1 MKNNRFGGLIVGL
14 LVMLLIA
21 PVPQA
26 AAEPEPNQPIMVD
39 TDSKNTYLKMGFAL
53 MKETIGPLTIGMSAD
68 EVVAQLGQPE
78 EKSDAKIW
86 GADHME
92 HQFWYYPAKGIEIG
106 MVKKDG
112 TQCVERIVIKD
123 SCAYETQRGIKI
135 GSSAAEVQAAYQD
148 VINPGDSHLG
158 EKIVCGTVYG
168 GIIFDL
174 KNDIVSSVFIG
185 SAAE

>member
-14 LVMLLIA
+14 LVMLLA
-21 PVPQA
+21 VPVSQA
-26 AAEPEPNQPIMVD
+26 EAGQESNQQILVD
-39 TDSKNTYLKMGFAL
+39 TDSKNTYLKMGFSL

-92 HQFWYYPAKGIEIG
+92 HQFWYYPTRRIEIG
-106 MVKKDG
+106 TVKKDG
-112 TQCVERIVIKD
+112 TQHVERIVIKD

-135 GSSAAEVQAAYQD
+135 GSSEKEVQAAYQEAM
-148 VINPGDSHLG
+148 NPGASSPG
-158 EKIVCGTVYG
+158 KRIVCGTVYG
-168 GIIFDL
+168 GIIFDVQ
-174 KNDIVSSVFIG
+174 NNAVSSIFIG
-185 SAAE
+185 AAAE

>member
-14 LVMLLIA
+14 LVMLLA
-21 PVPQA
+21 VPVSQA
-26 AAEPEPNQPIMVD
+26 EAGQESNQQILVD
-39 TDSKNTYLKMGFAL
+39 TDSKNTYLKMGFSL

-106 MVKKDG
+106 TVKKDG
-112 TQCVERIVIKD
+112 TQHVERIVIKD

-148 VINPGDSHLG
+148 AMNPGASSPG

-168 GIIFDL
+168 GIIFDVQ
-174 KNDIVSSVFIG
+174 NDAVSSIFIG
-185 SAAE
+185 AAAE

>member
-14 LVMLLIA
+14 LVMLLIV
-21 PVPQA
+21 PVSQA
-26 AAEPEPNQPIMVD
+26 AAEPDPNQPIMVD

-53 MKETIGPLTIGMSAD
+53 MKETIGPLALGMSAD
-68 EVVAQLGQPE
+68 EVVVQLGVPE

-92 HQFWYYPAKGIEIG
+92 HQFWDYPAKGIEIG

-135 GSSAAEVQAAYQD
+135 GSGAAEVQAAYQD
-148 VINPGDSHLG
+148 AMNPGASSPG

-168 GIIFDL
+168 GIIFDVQ
-174 KNDIVSSVFIG
+174 NDAVSSIFIG
-185 SAAE
+185 AAAE

>member
-1 MKNNRFGGLIVGL
+1 MKKNRFGALLVGL
-14 LVMLLIA
+14 LVMLLA
-21 PVPQA
+21 VPVSQA
-26 AAEPEPNQPIMVD
+26 AAEPEPNQQILVD
-39 TDSKNTYLKMGFAL
+39 ANSGNTYAKIGFAL
-53 MKETIGPLTIGMSAD
+53 MKETIGPLALGMAAD
-68 EVVAQLGQPE
+68 DVVAQLGQPE

-106 MVKKDG
+106 TVKKDG
-112 TQCVERIVIKD
+112 TQHVERIVIKD

-148 VINPGDSHLG
+148 VINPGDSHHG
-158 EKIVCGTVYG
+158 KRIVCGTVYG

-174 KNDIVSSVFIG
+174 KNDAVSSIFIG
-185 SAAE
+185 AAAE